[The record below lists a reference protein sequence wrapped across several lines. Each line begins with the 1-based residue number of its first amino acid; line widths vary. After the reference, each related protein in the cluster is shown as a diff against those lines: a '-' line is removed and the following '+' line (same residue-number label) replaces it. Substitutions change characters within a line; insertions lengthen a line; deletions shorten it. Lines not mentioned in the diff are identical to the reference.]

1 MAIGTHAR
9 EQTLKHLGALCQTA
23 DRLHQASVNQTTD
36 VRRSFFAVLFHQHHL
51 ASTCRYLTILV
62 SYR

>member
-36 VRRSFFAVLFHQHHL
+36 VGLFLQCYF
-51 ASTCRYLTILV
+51 TNTI
-62 SYR
+62 